1 MLNSLSGLFKIS
13 ELKNKLLFTLGMMI
27 IFRFGAHI
35 PVPGIDLEKLASI
48 FKQGGLIDFLD
59 LFSGGAMATFS
70 VFSLGILPYI
80 NASIIIQLLMSIIPQ
95 LKALAEEGES
105 GRKQIAQYTRYL
117 SVALAVIQA
126 ISLAFWFRQTVQP
139 GYSFAFF
146 VLTSVVSLVAGAVFV
161 MWLGEL
167 MTEYGLGNGAS
178 ILIFV
183 GIIARIPNYIGKTVL
198 LVQGGASLLGVII
211 LVTVFLAVILGIVI
225 VQEGQRKIPVQYAK
239 KIVGRKVYGGQSTF
253 IPLQINQGGVL
264 PIIFASALL
273 QFPLMVVRAIPNQ
286 TIQNLIQK
294 YFDYN
299 SWFYIAL
306 FCFLIFFFTY
316 FYTALTF
323 EPNELAEN
331 IKKYG
336 GFILGV
342 RPGKPTAEFLEKII
356 TRLTLVG
363 AFFLAVIAIIPVLS
377 ANFTHITSFQG
388 LGGTALLIVV
398 GVALDLI
405 RQVET
410 HLVARQYE
418 SILK

>member
-1 MLNSLSGLFKIS
+1 MLNSLGGLLKIS
-13 ELKNKLLFTLGMMI
+13 ELKNKLLFSLFAVI
-27 IFRFGAHI
+27 IFRLGAHI
-35 PVPGIDLEKLASI
+35 PVPGIDLGKLAGI
-48 FKQGGLIDFLD
+48 FGKGGLVDYLD

-70 VFSLGILPYI
+70 IFSLGIMPYI
-80 NASIIIQLLMSIIPQ
+80 NASIIFQLLMSIFPK
-95 LKALAEEGES
+95 LKEIAEEGEA
-105 GRKQIAQYTRYL
+105 GRRQIAQYTRYL
-117 SVALAVIQA
+117 SVVLAIFQA
-126 ISLAFWFRQTVQP
+126 VSLAFWFRETITP
-139 GYSFAFF
+139 GYNFTFF
-146 VLTSVVSLVAGAVFV
+146 LATSVVSLVAGAIFV

-167 MTEYGLGNGAS
+167 ISEYGIGNGAS

-183 GIIARIPNYIGKTVL
+183 GIVARIPNYIGKTIL
-198 LVQGGASLLGVII
+198 LVQGGASFLGVMI
-211 LVTVFLAVILGIVI
+211 LVMIFLAVIVGIVF
-225 VQEGQRKIPVQYAK
+225 VQAGQRKIPVAYAK
-239 KIVGRKVYGGQSTF
+239 KIIGRKVYGGQSTY

-273 QFPLMVVRAIPNQ
+273 QFPLMIVKMIPNSA
-286 TIQNLIQK
+286 IQNLVQQ
-294 YFDYN
+294 YFRYD
-299 SWFYIAL
+299 SLIYIGF
-306 FCFLIFFFTY
+306 FCVLIFFFTY

-342 RPGKPTAEFLEKII
+342 RPGKPTAEHLEKII
-356 TRLTLVG
+356 SRLTLVG
-363 AFFLAVIAIIPVLS
+363 AFFLAIIAIVPMVT
-377 ANFTHITSFQG
+377 ANVTHITSFQG

-418 SILK
+418 SLLK

>member
-1 MLNSLSGLFKIS
+1 MLNSLGGLLKIS
-13 ELKNKLLFTLGMMI
+13 ELKNKLLFSLFAVI
-27 IFRFGAHI
+27 IFRLGAHI
-35 PVPGIDLEKLASI
+35 PVPGIDLGKLAGI
-48 FKQGGLIDFLD
+48 FGKGGLVDYLD

-70 VFSLGILPYI
+70 IFSLGIMPYI
-80 NASIIIQLLMSIIPQ
+80 NASIIFQLLMSIFPK
-95 LKALAEEGES
+95 LKEIAEEGEA
-105 GRKQIAQYTRYL
+105 GRRQIAQYTRYL
-117 SVALAVIQA
+117 SVVLAIFQA
-126 ISLAFWFRQTVQP
+126 VSLAFWFRETITP
-139 GYSFAFF
+139 GYNFTFF
-146 VLTSVVSLVAGAVFV
+146 LVTSVVSLVAGAIFV

-167 MTEYGLGNGAS
+167 ISEYGIGNGAS

-183 GIIARIPNYIGKTVL
+183 GIVARIPNYIGKTIL
-198 LVQGGASLLGVII
+198 LVQGGASFLGVMI
-211 LVTVFLAVILGIVI
+211 LVMIFLAVIVGIVF
-225 VQEGQRKIPVQYAK
+225 VQAGQRKIPVAYAK
-239 KIVGRKVYGGQSTF
+239 KIIGRKVYGGQSTY

-273 QFPLMVVRAIPNQ
+273 QFPLMIVKMIPNSA
-286 TIQNLIQK
+286 IQNLVQQ
-294 YFDYN
+294 YFRYD
-299 SWFYIAL
+299 SLIYIGF
-306 FCFLIFFFTY
+306 FCVLIFFFTY

-342 RPGKPTAEFLEKII
+342 RPGKPTAEHLEKII
-356 TRLTLVG
+356 SRLTLVG
-363 AFFLAVIAIIPVLS
+363 AFFLAIIAIVPMVT
-377 ANFTHITSFQG
+377 ANVTHITSFQG

-418 SILK
+418 SLLK